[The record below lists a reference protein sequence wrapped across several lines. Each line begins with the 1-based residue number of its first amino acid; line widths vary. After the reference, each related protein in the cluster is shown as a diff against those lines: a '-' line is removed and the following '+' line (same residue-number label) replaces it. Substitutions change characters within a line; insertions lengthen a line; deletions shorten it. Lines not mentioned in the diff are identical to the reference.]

1 MFQIN
6 IHQQEYQYDYVTVI
20 DNILPKEFC
29 EELKLRVNQVID
41 SNLVTLVNHNGFG
54 NDIVKD
60 KGGKYFHHIFKGPD
74 IKKYLPELNSFYH
87 SILPLISLVTL
98 KDAIVSPYEQSN
110 INIKAY
116 PAGGGTLG
124 EHYDTNGIT
133 VLLFLTT
140 NKEAPLRM
148 QIPRSHPS
156 KGKWIENKNIYAK
169 QGSLLIM
176 KGREILHDCEPTIN
190 EQKLSVVLN
199 YYERND
205 IWRPSQFDDFVYNGV
220 KPI

>member
-1 MFQIN
+1 MCFIFIFRFNEDNIFLIN
-6 IHQQEYQYDYVTVI
+6 KHQQEYQYDFATVI
-20 DNILPKEFC
+20 DNILQNTFC
-29 EELKLRVNQVID
+29 EELKERVNHIIE
-41 SNLVTLVNHNGFG
+41 SNLVPLVNYFGLG
-54 NDIVKD
+54 NDLVKD
-60 KGGKYFHHIFKGPD
+60 KGGKYYHHIFKRSD
-74 IKKYLPELNSFYH
+74 IKKHLPELISLYH
-87 SILPLISLVTL
+87 SILTLISLVTL

-133 VLLFLTT
+133 VLLFLTSNT
-140 NKEAPLRM
+140 EAPLRM

-156 KGKWIENKNIYAK
+156 KGKWIEYKKIYAK

-199 YYERND
+199 Y
-205 IWRPSQFDDFVYNGV
+205 
-220 KPI
+220 